1 MNGSDEVALTS
12 PISRCC
18 RTLSVLLDA
27 LTNGEKVRRS
37 GYCTI
42 SIINPART
50 LTRAQDTV
58 NALRAP
64 SETGTPPALRS
75 LCTQS
80 IGLSNPTSPRA
91 AFPGSLTAHFAND
104 FVRLAVDNCCAPR

>member
-12 PISRCC
+12 YISRCY

-37 GYCTI
+37 GCCTI

-50 LTRAQDTV
+50 LTLARDTV

-64 SETGTPPALRS
+64 SETAKPLALRS
-75 LCTQS
+75 LCAQC
-80 IGLSNPTSPRA
+80 IGLSNPTFPGA
-91 AFPGSLTAHFAND
+91 AFPGSLTAHFTND
-104 FVRLAVDNCCAPR
+104 FVRLAVDKYCAPR